1 MSLFLAGIDSGRVVN
16 LNIEIDEGRS
26 RLRLIVNWIVDVA
39 VVISIAWFTVFSL
52 GTQVPVAGQSM
63 TPVLESEEIVLM
75 NRLLYHIRM
84 PERFDIV
91 VFEREDNKFNIKRV
105 VGLPGETLQVKDGFL
120 YINDEKIDARDGL
133 NQVALAGL
141 LEHPVRLAEDEYFL
155 LGDNRDNS
163 EDSRFANV
171 GNVKRNQIKGK
182 IWFRISP
189 LKRFGFISF

>member
-120 YINDEKIDARDGL
+120 YINDEKIDAKDGL
-133 NQVALAGL
+133 DQVALAGL
-141 LEHPVRLAEDEYFL
+141 LEHPVHLAEDEYFL

-171 GNVKRNQIKGK
+171 GNVKRSQIKGK

>member
-120 YINDEKIDARDGL
+120 YINDEKIDAKDGL

-141 LEHPVRLAEDEYFL
+141 LEHPVHLAEDEYFL

-171 GNVKRNQIKGK
+171 GNVKRSQIKGK